1 VHHGFNR
8 AGVFAFNI
16 PGYGMVLAANNST
29 ATDAPALVAELHA
42 AKATLD
48 ASRPTAVNLMWA
60 TSRMMGLTEL
70 LAKGGLGVQAIREK
84 LLEEAETLAQDDIAL
99 NKRIGLYGS
108 EVVPHGANILHHCN
122 TGTIATVQYGTAIG
136 VRARVGDAWIRGRNS
151 WLDLPHRTQSRQ
163 RTRGRIG
170 WLIMLNRTHCI
181 CTTELDVRVWCARS
195 STPAMLK
202 AKTFMCGWMKH
213 GHGCK
218 GPS

>member
-1 VHHGFNR
+1 
-8 AGVFAFNI
+8 
-16 PGYGMVLAANNST
+16 MVLAANNST
-29 ATDAPALVAELHA
+29 APDAPTLVAELHA

-70 LAKGGLGVQAIREK
+70 LAKGGLGVQVIREK

-136 VRARVGDAWIRGRNS
+136 VRAREGRPGC
-151 WLDLPHRTQSRQ
+151 WLR
-163 RTRGRIG
+163 
-170 WLIMLNRTHCI
+170 
-181 CTTELDVRVWCARS
+181 
-195 STPAMLK
+195 
-202 AKTFMCGWMKH
+202 
-213 GHGCK
+213 
-218 GPS
+218 